1 MFDTMLSR
9 DTRQMLDQFRRS
21 FDQVFENFYNP
32 ASRSFS
38 GDAKSEGSFTP
49 AIESGWS
56 DHNLLL
62 RAIVPGVAEKDLKVS
77 VQHNQLI
84 LEGERK
90 APENWLNGAY
100 TQLAYGKFYASLPL
114 PSGLNVDR
122 LSCRLHDGV
131 LDIEV
136 PVAEQMK
143 PRQIQIQSGESRGKA
158 LAA

>member
-9 DTRQMLDQFRRS
+9 DTRQILEQFRRS
-21 FDQVFENFYNP
+21 FDQVFENFYSSG
-32 ASRSFS
+32 SRSFAANDK
-38 GDAKSEGSFTP
+38 GENSFTP

-56 DHNLLL
+56 DNNLLL
-62 RAIVPGVAEKDLKVS
+62 RAIVPGVAEKDVKVS

-90 APENWLNGAY
+90 APQNWLNGAY
-100 TQLAYGKFYASLPL
+100 TQLAYGKFYVSLPL
-114 PSGLNVDR
+114 PNGLNVDK
-122 LSCRLHDGV
+122 LTCRLHDGV

-143 PRQIQIQSGESRGKA
+143 PRQIQIQSGEGRKT